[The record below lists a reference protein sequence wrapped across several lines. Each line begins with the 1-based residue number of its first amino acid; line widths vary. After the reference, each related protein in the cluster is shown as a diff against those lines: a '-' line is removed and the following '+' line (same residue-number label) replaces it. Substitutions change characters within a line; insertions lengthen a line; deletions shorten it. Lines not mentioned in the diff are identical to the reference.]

1 MIDSTW
7 KLVGMPGSPYSRKLR
22 AAMRYRRIPHVWV
35 LSRSRD
41 GRDLPQPRVSLL
53 PQLVGPSGPN
63 GALEARVDSTPLLR
77 ALEREHTGR
86 SVIPVDP
93 AVAFLDSLLEDYA
106 DEWLTKAMFH
116 YRWTYDPDIA
126 RAAAIL
132 PRWGRTDQSEAEAR
146 ALGEM
151 FAKRQIDRLW
161 VVGSN
166 ETTGPVIEASYTR
179 LLALLDAR
187 LTESRF
193 VMGSRPGASDF
204 ALYGQLTQ
212 LVQVD
217 PTPADIALEVAPRVV
232 AWVDFVDDLSGVEPA
247 EDGWLEA
254 DPLPETL
261 RALLAEAGRVYAPL
275 LLANAEALARGAAQV
290 ECTLDGRP
298 WIQKPFPY
306 QGKCLE
312 WLRADYAALPPVSR
326 AAVERGLAGTGLE
339 SLFSR

>member
-1 MIDSTW
+1 MTDSIW

-22 AAMRYRRIPHVWV
+22 AAMRYRRIQHIWV
-35 LSRSRD
+35 LSRSAD
-41 GRDLPQPRVSLL
+41 ALGLPQPRVSLL
-53 PQLVGPSGPN
+53 PQLVGPTGPG

-77 ALEREHTGR
+77 ELERAHAGR
-86 SVIPVDP
+86 SVIPADP
-93 AVAFLDSLLEDYA
+93 AIAFLDSLLEDYA

-116 YRWTYDPDIA
+116 YRWAYAADIA
-126 RAAAIL
+126 RASAIL
-132 PRWGRTDQSEAEAR
+132 PRWGRTDQPEAEAR

-166 ETTGPVIEASYTR
+166 ETTGPLIEASYVR

-193 VMGSRPGASDF
+193 VMGARPGASDF

-212 LVQVD
+212 LVQFD
-217 PTPADIALEVAPRVV
+217 PTPSAIALETAPRVV

-247 EDGWLEA
+247 ENGWIQRDA
-254 DPLPETL
+254 VPETL

-275 LLANAEALARGAAQV
+275 LLANAAALARGADQV
-290 ECTLDGRP
+290 ECTVDGRR
-298 WIQKPFPY
+298 WVQKPFPY

-312 WLRADYAALPPVSR
+312 WLRADYAQLPLASR
-326 AAVERGLAGTGLE
+326 HAVDCVLEGTGLE
-339 SLFSR
+339 SLLTA

>member
-1 MIDSTW
+1 
-7 KLVGMPGSPYSRKLR
+7 
-22 AAMRYRRIPHVWV
+22 
-35 LSRSRD
+35 
-41 GRDLPQPRVSLL
+41 
-53 PQLVGPSGPN
+53 
-63 GALEARVDSTPLLR
+63 
-77 ALEREHTGR
+77 
-86 SVIPVDP
+86 
-93 AVAFLDSLLEDYA
+93 
-106 DEWLTKAMFH
+106 
-116 YRWTYDPDIA
+116 
-126 RAAAIL
+126 
-132 PRWGRTDQSEAEAR
+132 
-146 ALGEM
+146 M

-298 WIQKPFPY
+298 WVQKPFPY